1 MERENFFFVPLFAIK
16 IIMKLVYIFFIRI
29 GMSNKD
35 NLIKK
40 VRISYPGGDT
50 GALIKMLSAVLRVDF
65 LLLRKYIVI
74 VDFTPAHCKSQKLHF
89 FFFNSKFT
97 FEPQFPCSSIRMASK
112 LYVELSK
119 ICSFNK
125 QEKQKPHWPNIR

>member
-1 MERENFFFVPLFAIK
+1 M
-16 IIMKLVYIFFIRI
+16 
-29 GMSNKD
+29 

-74 VDFTPAHCKSQKLHF
+74 VDFTPAHCKSQKFDF
-89 FFFNSKFT
+89 FFLIQNSLLRLLISLNFLVRVYEWQANCT
-97 FEPQFPCSSIRMASK
+97 WS
-112 LYVELSK
+112 
-119 ICSFNK
+119 
-125 QEKQKPHWPNIR
+125 

>member
-1 MERENFFFVPLFAIK
+1 M
-16 IIMKLVYIFFIRI
+16 
-29 GMSNKD
+29 

-74 VDFTPAHCKSQKLHF
+74 VDFTPAHCKSQKFDFFF

-97 FEPQFPCSSIRMASK
+97 FEAAHQPQFPCSSI
-112 LYVELSK
+112 
-119 ICSFNK
+119 
-125 QEKQKPHWPNIR
+125 